1 MSEKLPAL
9 TGNELIKV
17 LEKIGFVVSR
27 IRGSHHVLKHPEGKT
42 TVVPGS
48 FWRNHRAWV
57 ATQNYQGLWIGKE
70 SIHGPSFL
78 IEGILA
84 N

>member
-42 TVVPGS
+42 TVVPVHSGE
-48 FWRNHRAWV
+48 
-57 ATQNYQGLWIGKE
+57 TIGPGLLRKIIRDSGLE
-70 SIHGPSFL
+70 RDQFMDLLS
-78 IEGILA
+78 
-84 N
+84 

>member
-42 TVVPGS
+42 TVVPVHSGETIGPGLLRKIIRDS
-48 FWRNHRAWV
+48 GLERN
-57 ATQNYQGLWIGKE
+57 QFMDLL
-70 SIHGPSFL
+70 S
-78 IEGILA
+78 
-84 N
+84 

>member
-17 LEKIGFVVSR
+17 LEKVGFVVSR

-42 TVVPGS
+42 TVVPVHSGEIIGP
-48 FWRNHRAWV
+48 
-57 ATQNYQGLWIGKE
+57 GLLRKIIRDCGLE
-70 SIHGPSFL
+70 RDQFMDLLS
-78 IEGILA
+78 
-84 N
+84 

>member
-42 TVVPGS
+42 TVVPVHSGE
-48 FWRNHRAWV
+48 
-57 ATQNYQGLWIGKE
+57 TIGLGLLRKIIRDSGLE
-70 SIHGPSFL
+70 RDQFMDLLS
-78 IEGILA
+78 
-84 N
+84 

>member
-42 TVVPGS
+42 TVVPVHSGE
-48 FWRNHRAWV
+48 
-57 ATQNYQGLWIGKE
+57 TIGPGLLRKIIRDCGLE
-70 SIHGPSFL
+70 RDQFMDLLS
-78 IEGILA
+78 
-84 N
+84 

>member
-1 MSEKLPAL
+1 MSEKLPVL

-42 TVVPGS
+42 TVVPVHSGE
-48 FWRNHRAWV
+48 
-57 ATQNYQGLWIGKE
+57 TIGPGLLRKIIRDSGLE
-70 SIHGPSFL
+70 RDQFMDLLS
-78 IEGILA
+78 
-84 N
+84 